1 VRLDTADGALRSW
14 VLSAADAAAWW
25 TAPDLAIL
33 YFRPLVVLSF
43 LWDRALWDLSP
54 AGYHL
59 TNLLLHAVTTL
70 LFLAIARRLLASEF
84 AARTGAS
91 LFAVHPCHT
100 EAILWVSGRT
110 DLMAGLCF
118 ALAIWLYLRGRAAD
132 RLRSGWF
139 GLCLLAC
146 GLALAAKEMAL
157 TLPAVL
163 LLHTLCFPDREPLRR
178 RFVAPVLAAVVVL
191 GYLVLRVSFVGG
203 LGLPPHPFAH
213 GPGDPDML
221 WNAFSG
227 GIMYMADLV
236 LFIPADPVVF
246 QPFWRDH
253 LPLLGLLALAA
264 AGLLISSARSVC
276 DRRLRIFA
284 LAAMA
289 ITLLP
294 VLPISPGERFVYVP
308 SIGYCLLIGA
318 RASAI
323 RDGTSARAK
332 RVAAPMVALILIVTV
347 AKVLLFGAITHR
359 SRLPIDD
366 AMAALE
372 RTPRPT
378 ALLAIDLPAASAL
391 GFAHALR
398 LARPGLQVEILSVAP
413 HFLWLNPDFRSVVER
428 PAADRVSI
436 RAIGTPYLDSYIERA
451 FLGERPAL
459 RPLERIERLGMTV
472 EVVEAEGQHLRA
484 FEVRLDE
491 RLAAGGVV
499 MRGEGFHLMPLLVG
513 KGPPASRSRSP
524 W

>member
-1 VRLDTADGALRSW
+1 MRLDTADRALRSW
-14 VLSAADAAAWW
+14 VLSAADTAAWW
-25 TAPDLAIL
+25 TAPDLAIF
-33 YFRPLVVLSF
+33 YFRPLVVFSF
-43 LWDRALWDLSP
+43 LWDRALWGLSP

-59 TNLLLHAVTTL
+59 TNLLLHAATTL

-118 ALAIWLYLRGRAAD
+118 ALAIWLHLRGRAAD
-132 RLRSGWF
+132 RLRSGLL

-163 LLHTLCFPDREPLRR
+163 LLHTLCFPEREPLRR
-178 RFVAPVLAAVVVL
+178 RFVAPVLAAVVVV
-191 GYLVLRVSFVGG
+191 GYLVLRIAFVGG

-246 QPFWRDH
+246 QPFWRGH

-284 LAAMA
+284 LAATA

-294 VLPISPGERFVYVP
+294 VLPVSPGERFLYVP

-332 RVAAPMVALILIVTV
+332 RVAAPMAALILIITV
-347 AKVLLFGAITHR
+347 PKVLLFGAITHR

-428 PAADRVSI
+428 PSADRVSI
-436 RAIGTPYLDSYIERA
+436 RAVGTPYLDSYIERA
-451 FLGERPAL
+451 FLGERPAP
-459 RPLERIERLGMTV
+459 RPLERIERRGVTLQ
-472 EVVEAEGQHLRA
+472 VVEAEGQHLRA

-491 RLAAGGVV
+491 GLAAGAVV
-499 MRGEGFHLMPLLVG
+499 MRGEGFRLLPLLVG
-513 KGPPASRSRSP
+513 EGPPASRSRSP